1 MGSFFAKP
9 SNPEQMASAKEVV
22 DAAIRGN
29 RVMVFSKSYCPYCTK
44 GKNALASVLPK
55 DKFVVMEIEDRPD
68 CAALQDYLLS
78 ISGGRSVPRVFID
91 GTFIGGGDD
100 TAALASSGKLEVMLR
115 EKGIL

>member
-1 MGSFFAKP
+1 
-9 SNPEQMASAKEVV
+9 MASAKEVV

-78 ISGGRSVPRVFID
+78 ITGGRSVPRVFID